1 MDLGMTVTLFSQVT
15 VRRMNVDMAPELIG
29 PSVLSYTV
37 LGTSAPVPFSQDR
50 TTLSPGF
57 VLVTPSPEATTVPEP
72 S

>member
-1 MDLGMTVTLFSQVT
+1 MTVTLFSQVT
-15 VRRMNVDMAPELIG
+15 ARRMNVDMAPELIG

-57 VLVTPSPEATTVPEP
+57 ALVTPSPEAITVPEP